1 MAVGHVAE
9 RTSTELITLGWR
21 PLSAV
26 VPLTDAAALAGAVL
40 VTGRQDRLGLFY
52 AVTAF
57 MILIALGSGR
67 VRINPR
73 LSDDVFH
80 LLGWLSLP
88 LVIAVM
94 LASVDA
100 DARFGSLVA
109 IVPLAISLVL
119 LGRAV
124 AYKAIRDARASGLVR
139 ESTLIIG
146 AGQVGVRV
154 ANTLQEHPEFGLVP
168 IGFLDLFNDA
178 ELPLPILGD
187 AADLS
192 LIVRQYQVRRVI
204 VAFGSR
210 RDPEM
215 VTILRQCDRLP
226 VDMYVLPRFFE
237 LGMGPEGPF
246 TEDVRGIPLI
256 LLRRSAIR
264 SFAWRTKRVFD
275 LVVGSLVLLFS
286 GPVFVASAIAVRL
299 SGPGP
304 IFFTQRR
311 VGQNGKV
318 FQMLK
323 FRTMHENDDS
333 DVTWSVATDHR
344 ITGVGKL
351 LRRTGIDELPQLIN
365 VLRGEMSLV
374 GPRPERPFFVD
385 RFRVAVHGYEDRH
398 RVPVGITGWA
408 QIHGLRGDTSLEQR
422 AVFDNYYVEH
432 WSLWRDIVILART
445 ALSVLRGQGG

>member
-1 MAVGHVAE
+1 
-9 RTSTELITLGWR
+9 
-21 PLSAV
+21 
-26 VPLTDAAALAGAVL
+26 
-40 VTGRQDRLGLFY
+40 
-52 AVTAF
+52 
-57 MILIALGSGR
+57 
-67 VRINPR
+67 
-73 LSDDVFH
+73 
-80 LLGWLSLP
+80 
-88 LVIAVM
+88 
-94 LASVDA
+94 
-100 DARFGSLVA
+100 
-109 IVPLAISLVL
+109 
-119 LGRAV
+119 
-124 AYKAIRDARASGLVR
+124 
-139 ESTLIIG
+139 
-146 AGQVGVRV
+146 VRV

-168 IGFLDLFNDA
+168 IGFLDNFQDA
-178 ELPLPILGD
+178 ELPVPILGD

-192 LIVRQYQVRRVI
+192 LIVEQYQVRRVI
-204 VAFGSR
+204 VAFGAT
-210 RDPEM
+210 RDPGM

-275 LVVGSLVLLFS
+275 LVLGSLVLLFS

-323 FRTMHENDDS
+323 FRTMNENDDS